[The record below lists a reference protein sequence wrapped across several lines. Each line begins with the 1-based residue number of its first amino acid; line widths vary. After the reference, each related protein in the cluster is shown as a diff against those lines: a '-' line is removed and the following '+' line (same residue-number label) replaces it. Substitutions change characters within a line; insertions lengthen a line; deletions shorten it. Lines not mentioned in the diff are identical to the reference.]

1 MGLFALIQAGGW
13 LMYPIL
19 ACSLIAATIVLERFW
34 MLRRRRVMPDRL
46 VARIWQWHRK
56 GQLTPERLNQIRKGS
71 PLGRMLVA
79 GLANR
84 HHSREV
90 MKEAINDVGRQ
101 VVSDLERYLNTL
113 GTIAAVSPLLGLLGT
128 VIGMIDVFSV
138 IVESGVGHPG
148 VLAGGISK
156 ALITT
161 AAGLSVAIP
170 ALMFHRYFNNRVDK
184 LAIAMEEQA
193 LKLVEVIK
201 GEREENEGGRA

>member
-79 GLANR
+79 GLVNR

-170 ALMFHRYFNNRVDK
+170 ALMFHRYFNSRVDK

>member
-79 GLANR
+79 GLVNR

-101 VVSDLERYLNTL
+101 VVSDLERYLDAL
-113 GTIAAVSPLLGLLGT
+113 GTIAAISPLLGLLGT